1 MKTEK
6 RTILQKVYLTPTEKK
21 LFVERAR
28 NYHSLSAMVR
38 DAVTTY
44 DDLLMKRKIE
54 AFNQLQPLIA
64 KHEADINRLGN
75 NLNQVA
81 HYTNILANNGKVEM
95 HYVANMVEPLLHDIY
110 ESNRDIVQTEHAMM
124 RKLYQNRRTDRKSV

>member
-95 HYVANMVEPLLHDIY
+95 HYVANMV
-110 ESNRDIVQTEHAMM
+110 NRFCTISTKVTMTLSRPNM
-124 RKLYQNRRTDRKSV
+124 P